1 MLRAKRQ
8 DLILQVLQEKG
19 IATTEELME
28 KTGASK
34 ATVHRDISEMAS
46 EGSLEK
52 IRGGARLLSAEAN
65 IEPTLTERAAQN
77 TEEKKRIAQAAAA
90 YIRDGE
96 RIILDSGTTTYE
108 LARLLNRFSGL
119 TVITNDLRIAL
130 EVATRTRNKLFFIG
144 GTIRDGF
151 CYSYGYHAEAM
162 LRGISANKIFL
173 SVDAIDPEH
182 GIMNYIMEDIN
193 LKTIGMDNAAEAFLL
208 CDHSKFETQ
217 ALFSVGMLDK
227 ITRAITGWELP
238 GETREAF
245 VEAGV
250 DLICV

>member
-1 MLRAKRQ
+1 
-8 DLILQVLQEKG
+8 
-19 IATTEELME
+19 
-28 KTGASK
+28 
-34 ATVHRDISEMAS
+34 
-46 EGSLEK
+46 
-52 IRGGARLLSAEAN
+52 
-65 IEPTLTERAAQN
+65 
-77 TEEKKRIAQAAAA
+77 
-90 YIRDGE
+90 
-96 RIILDSGTTTYE
+96 
-108 LARLLNRFSGL
+108 
-119 TVITNDLRIAL
+119 
-130 EVATRTRNKLFFIG
+130 
-144 GTIRDGF
+144 
-151 CYSYGYHAEAM
+151 YSYGYHAEAM

-193 LKTIGMDNAAEAFLL
+193 LKTIGMDNAAETFLL

-250 DLICV
+250 DLICI